1 MKEPRLPAK
10 LTRHETLS
18 FTSADRILASPGST
32 RSAAPPHKE
41 RVMLALRRLLA
52 GAAVFTLAMVPR
64 TAHAQDT
71 SKAASTHAV
80 APAKT
85 KAAAAQID
93 INTAGKD
100 SLMTLKGIGSVYA
113 DAIIKGRPYKS
124 KKELV
129 DRKIIP
135 AATYAKIKP
144 MIIAKQKSS

>member
-1 MKEPRLPAK
+1 M
-10 LTRHETLS
+10 
-18 FTSADRILASPGST
+18 F
-32 RSAAPPHKE
+32 
-41 RVMLALRRLLA
+41 ALRRLLA
-52 GAAVFTLAMVPR
+52 GAAVLTLALAPGA
-64 TAHAQDT
+64 AHAQDT
-71 SKAASTHAV
+71 SKAAAAGAHAA

-93 INTAGKD
+93 INTASKD
-100 SLMTLKGIGSVYA
+100 SLMTLKGIGDAYA
-113 DAIIKGRPYKS
+113 EAIIKGRPYKS

>member
-1 MKEPRLPAK
+1 
-10 LTRHETLS
+10 
-18 FTSADRILASPGST
+18 
-32 RSAAPPHKE
+32 
-41 RVMLALRRLLA
+41 MLALRRLLA
-52 GAAVFTLAMVPR
+52 GAAVVTLAVAPR
-64 TAHAQDT
+64 PAHAQDT
-71 SKAASTHAV
+71 SKAAAPTHAV

-85 KAAAAQID
+85 KASSSSTKTAAAQID

-100 SLMTLKGIGSVYA
+100 SLMTLKGIGDVYA